1 MEKKNQNKTTNNG
14 IYVAPLINPNEHFY
28 TISAFSGIGGMD
40 KGAKRAGFTSLLQ
53 SDWWAPTG
61 KAFELNIPG
70 LCNSPKPDYL
80 KSEGIFLSGEQ
91 MGDIR
96 KMKFA
101 SSTSK
106 SISIRDLIKE
116 KLGIQISKRQIA
128 VILGGPPCQGIS
140 LANSD
145 RNPFDKRNELIFE
158 LLRLI
163 NEFKPKVGLIEQVPV
178 ILGEDMIPLMN
189 RVLSYIALM
198 TDYHCTYKVLN
209 AMDYGARQDRRRI
222 IFMLV
227 RKDLDVMPSFPE
239 PVQFDLSKVSVNAL
253 LPHIYHF
260 SPGQFL
266 NGIKSAKDNI
276 FCTMTAS
283 GSEYVYELD
292 GKPRK
297 PTLEEKLRLT
307 ELDGYNLEGIPRT
320 HQNRLLGNMVQISF
334 AEALFRHIKIHILK
348 YDNSIPLHSQLAIA
362 A

>member
-1 MEKKNQNKTTNNG
+1 MKKTNQNKSIVNG
-14 IYVAPLINPNEHFY
+14 IYVAPIVNANDQLY
-28 TISAFSGIGGMD
+28 TLSFFSGVGGLD
-40 KGAKRAGFTSLLQ
+40 KGAKRAGLTSLLQ
-53 SDWWAPTG
+53 SDWWHPTG
-61 KAFELNIPG
+61 RAFELNIP
-70 LCNSPKPDYL
+70 KPGDPEKEDYL
-80 KSEGIFLSGEQ
+80 KSEGIFLSGQEL
-91 MGDIR
+91 GDIN
-96 KMKFA
+96 KMRFKN
-101 SSTSK
+101 
-106 SISIRDLIKE
+106 IRAIIKE

-128 VILGGPPCQGIS
+128 VIMGGPPCQGIS

-163 NEFKPKVGLIEQVPV
+163 NELKPKVGLIEQVPV
-178 ILGEDMIPLMN
+178 ILGENMIPLMN
-189 RVLSYIALM
+189 RVLSYIAMM

-227 RKDLDVMPSFPE
+227 RKDLGVLPSFPE
-239 PVQFDLSKVSVNAL
+239 PIPFDLSKVSVNSL
-253 LPHIYHF
+253 LPHIYNF
-260 SPGQFL
+260 SPGQFT
-266 NGIKSAKDNI
+266 NGIKSAKENV

-297 PTLEEKLRLT
+297 PTLAEKLRLT
-307 ELDGYNLEGIPRT
+307 ELEGYYLEGIPRT

-334 AEALFRHIKIHILK
+334 AEALFRHIKSVILK
-348 YDNSIPLHSQLAIA
+348 YDNSIPLHSQLNMA